1 MRIDSHQHFWRF
13 DPVRDRW
20 ITAEMDM
27 IRQDFMPADLK
38 PILQRNGFEACIA
51 VQADQSHLETDFLVA
66 LAIQNS
72 FIKGV
77 IGWVDFRSPQIGEYL
92 KKYKKQPLIKG
103 FRHVVEAEADPDFLI
118 RDSFQNGLAQLVQYG
133 FTYDLLVSPKHYAS
147 VLTCVSNNPEQ
158 QFILDHIAKP
168 PIKIQEFDDWAHFI
182 EQLSSF
188 PNVSCKVSGLAT
200 EADWNSWKL
209 ENFARYLEH
218 VFACFG
224 HHRIM
229 FGSDWPVCLLAAS
242 YEEGIAI
249 VESKL
254 DTFDTNQRD
263 AFWALNAVKIYNL

>member
-13 DPVRDRW
+13 DPVRDSW

-51 VQADQSHLETDFLVA
+51 VQADQSHLETDFLVG

-77 IGWVDFRSPQIGEYL
+77 IGWVDFRSPKIGEYL
-92 KKYKKQPLIKG
+92 EKYKKQPLIKG
-103 FRHVVEAEADPDFLI
+103 FRHVVEAETDPDFLI

-133 FTYDLLVSPKHYAS
+133 FTYDLLVSPKHYTS

-200 EADWNSWKL
+200 EADWKSWKL
-209 ENFARYLEH
+209 EHFARYLEH